1 MPLNRNFQGQTYQ
14 FPDGTTDEQI
24 ENYFTKLSEP
34 KEKRGLLKDIS
45 RILCFVQHWAH
56 SFLVKWGPCKI
67 MFLDLCKEDEN

>member
-45 RILCFVQHWAH
+45 LGAVDGVRDGVQATRG
-56 SFLVKWGPCKI
+56 LVEGI
-67 MFLDLCKEDEN
+67 GDT